1 MDKSNKVK
9 LVEELKEMFSRAN
22 ATFLAEYQGIK
33 STSMD
38 SIRKTLRDESVDFRV
53 VRNTLA
59 RRAIQ
64 GTSLEAIGESLK
76 GPTAL
81 IFSYKDAAAAAKS
94 LTQFSK
100 DHPKLKLLLGSLGD
114 KMIGAGDIKGLAELP
129 SREVL
134 LGRLLGSLNSP
145 TTGLAMVLSG
155 VPRKFVYALSSIKD
169 AKAAGA
175 QA

>member
-1 MDKSNKVK
+1 LDKAYKVK
-9 LVEELKEMFSRAN
+9 LVEELKDKFSRAN

-33 STSMD
+33 STNMD
-38 SIRKTLRDESVDFRV
+38 SIRKALRDESVEFKV

-59 RRAIQ
+59 RRAIE
-64 GTSLEAIGESLK
+64 GTSLEPIGEHLK

-81 IFSYKDAAAAAKS
+81 IFSFKDAAGAAKS

-100 DHPKLKLLLGSLGD
+100 DYPKLKLLLGSLGD
-114 KMIGAGDIKGLAELP
+114 KMLNVEEIKGLADLP
-129 SREVL
+129 SKDVL
-134 LGRLLGSLNSP
+134 LGKLLGSLNSP
-145 TTGLAMVLSG
+145 TTGLVMVLSG
-155 VPRKFVYALSSIKD
+155 VPRKLVYALSAIKD

>member
-1 MDKSNKVK
+1 MNKSYKVT
-9 LVEELKEMFSRAN
+9 LVEELKDKFSRAE

-33 STSMD
+33 STNMD
-38 SIRKTLRDESVDFRV
+38 TIRQTLRNESVEFKV

-59 RRAIQ
+59 KRAIE
-64 GTSLEAIGESLK
+64 GTSLEAIGEHLK

-81 IFSYKDAAAAAKS
+81 IFSYKDAAGAAKT

-114 KMIGAGDIKGLAELP
+114 KMIGVEEIKGLAELP
-129 SREVL
+129 SRDVL

-155 VPRKFVYALSSIKD
+155 VPRKFVYALSAIKD
-169 AKAAGA
+169 AKAAAA
-175 QA
+175 Q